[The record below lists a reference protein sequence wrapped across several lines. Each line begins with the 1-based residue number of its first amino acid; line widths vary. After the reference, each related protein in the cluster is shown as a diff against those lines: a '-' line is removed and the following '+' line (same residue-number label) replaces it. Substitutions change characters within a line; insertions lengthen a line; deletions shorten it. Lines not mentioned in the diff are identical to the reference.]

1 MKKILSTLCM
11 AALVLGLTVAAV
23 ACSDNSENGTE
34 GGGTQHTHTY
44 GDWTQET
51 APTLFEDGSEY
62 RVCTASDCPDADK
75 GRDTRTIS
83 ADGKTTAVYDYFTFT
98 ADKCTQGESGIILNE
113 NADTTDGVNT
123 KDTGAATYFS
133 KDETVKNYEWDGEET
148 TISFDLDL
156 SALTNEGDYT
166 MFVLAFN
173 QADGQSFKHVDEIR
187 IGIAKTATGFNFNEM
202 VGAFDTEELNLAAI
216 NATGAKAF
224 TEDEVT
230 VSFTFAYDA
239 DTNELSYTLGVDT
252 QEIENT
258 KTMPADVVGLR
269 SLWNARLNK
278 DGVELSNLVK
288 A

>member
-11 AALVLGLTVAAV
+11 AALVLGIAAAAV
-23 ACSDNSENGTE
+23 ACSDGSENGTE

-44 GDWTQET
+44 GEWTQEA

-62 RVCTASDCPDADK
+62 RVCTASDCPDEDK
-75 GRDTRTIS
+75 GRETRSID
-83 ADGKTTAVYDYFTFT
+83 ADGKTTAVFDYFTFT
-98 ADKCTQGESGIILNE
+98 ATECEQGESGIILNE
-113 NADTTDGVNT
+113 NTNDN
-123 KDTGAATYFS
+123 TGAATYFS
-133 KDETVKNYEWDGEET
+133 KDASVKNYEWDGVEM

-156 SALTNEGDYT
+156 SALSEEDDYT

-187 IGIAKTATGFNFNEM
+187 IGIAKTETGFNFNEING
-202 VGAFDTEELNLAAI
+202 VYTTDEQNLALI
-216 NATGAKAF
+216 NGTGAKAF
-224 TEDEVT
+224 TETEVT
-230 VSFTFAYDA
+230 VSFTFEYDA
-239 DTNELSYTLGVDT
+239 DTNELSYALGVDA

-258 KTMPADVVGLR
+258 KELSADVVGLR